1 MISPFYDY
9 KTGFSQT
16 YFLSRVVKDAKRS
29 PKISFFIQKN
39 GLDALRWTN
48 PIAVIL
54 QISRI
59 TSLLAALRALARLP
73 LPRLS
78 SRGSFPGSPFCH
90 CGWHGPNREHSVL
103 DPQRLDPTHP
113 GPHRLPSS
121 RHVEDFSVALQSQA
135 TPKSATGPRPTPS
148 RTLPALGPSLQ
159 RHCRCRYHHTDH
171 LRFSRRHSA
180 GLHPQKTPWPA
191 FLCPNPLQRGAQRFE
206 SGNGAQSRQHAR
218 LLWGLGFSG
227 ADFGEAALLDRF
239 HSHPRSARWRL
250 LRQKD
255 RRIPRSKAPG
265 LRYRCQNVPTVE
277 EQDGP
282 SSIPSVRSRLGSS
295 RVYLHSLSLESRA
308 PIRGRA
314 KACGSGARRDPETAF
329 HLQGLHLPPSFGHQ
343 LGADPGGGLALLL
356 RPSFSGT
363 VAPRAQGL
371 LCNGQDSHAQL
382 LGQRYLHGD
391 ALVGLRLGVG
401 FPVSL
406 PAKDSS
412 ALEHLHSAPRALVA
426 ACPMGQTG
434 QSQPLDAPGEVS
446 SSGTVPQNSA
456 GRLENQTA
464 DLNRF
469 ATLLTARPLV
479 GD

>member
-1 MISPFYDY
+1 MPKGPRKFHFSFE
-9 KTGFSQT
+9 KTGLTRFGGLTLLQSFCKSLGLRR
-16 YFLSRVVKDAKRS
+16 FLQLYVRWPDYHYRDYHPVDLFLAHLFAIVAGTGRIESTQCLIHNGLIPPILGLTDFPHRDTLRTFLWRFS
-29 PKISFFIQKN
+29 PKQLQRLQLAHDRLRHELFQRL
-39 GLDALRWTN
+39 GLLYSAIVDADTTTLITYGSQEGTALGYIPKRRHGQPSYA
-48 PIAVIL
+48 PIL
-54 QISRI
+54 SSEGRSGL
-59 TSLLAALRALARLP
+59 SLGMELRAGNMHA
-73 LPRLS
+73 S
-78 SRGSFPGSPFCH
+78 SGAWDFL
-90 CGWHGPNREHSVL
+90 EQIL
-103 DPQRLDPTHP
+103 EK
-113 GPHRLPSS
+113 LPSS
-121 RHVEDFSVALQSQA
+121 IASTRTRVRLDGAFYDKKIVESLDPRHLGYAIVARMSRPLRNKMVQA
-135 TPKSATGPRPTPS
+135 
-148 RTLPALGPSLQ
+148 
-159 RHCRCRYHHTDH
+159 RYH
-171 LRFSRRHSA
+171 
-180 GLHPQKTPWPA
+180 P
-191 FLCPNPLQRGAQRFE
+191 
-206 SGNGAQSRQHAR
+206 
-218 LLWGLGFSG
+218 
-227 ADFGEAALLDRF
+227 
-239 HSHPRSARWRL
+239 
-250 LRQKD
+250 
-255 RRIPRSKAPG
+255 
-265 LRYRCQNVPTVE
+265 
-277 EQDGP
+277 
-282 SSIPSVRSRLGSS
+282 VRPRLGGS

-363 VAPRAQGL
+363 VAPRVQGL

-426 ACPMGQTG
+426 ACRMGQTG

>member
-1 MISPFYDY
+1 MIGPFYDY

-29 PKISFFIQKN
+29 PKISFFIRKN

-48 PIAVIL
+48 PIAAVIL

-191 FLCPNPLQRGAQRFE
+191 FLCPDPLQRGAQRFE

-255 RRIPRSKAPG
+255 RRIPRSKAPR
-265 LRYRCQNVPTVE
+265 LRHRCQNVPTVE

-282 SSIPSVRSRLGSS
+282 SSIPSVRPRLGGS

-329 HLQGLHLPPSFGHQ
+329 HLQGLHLPPSFEVTNLELTPEAVWRFYCDRAFQ
-343 LGADPGGGLALLL
+343 ELLL
-356 RPSFSGT
+356 REFKGSYAMAKIPTRSFWANATYMEMLLWAYDLVLAFQFLCLPKT
-363 VAPRAQGL
+363 VQHW
-371 LCNGQDSHAQL
+371 NIST
-382 LGQRYLHGD
+382 
-391 ALVGLRLGVG
+391 LRRELWW
-401 FPVSL
+401 L
-406 PAKDSS
+406 PAEWVKHGRRNILWLP
-412 ALEHLHSAPRALVA
+412 ARYPRQHLFLKI
-426 ACPMGQTG
+426 Q
-434 QSQPLDAPGEVS
+434 Q
-446 SSGTVPQNSA
+446 
-456 GRLENQTA
+456 
-464 DLNRF
+464 
-469 ATLLTARPLV
+469 ATSKLRPLI
-479 GD
+479 